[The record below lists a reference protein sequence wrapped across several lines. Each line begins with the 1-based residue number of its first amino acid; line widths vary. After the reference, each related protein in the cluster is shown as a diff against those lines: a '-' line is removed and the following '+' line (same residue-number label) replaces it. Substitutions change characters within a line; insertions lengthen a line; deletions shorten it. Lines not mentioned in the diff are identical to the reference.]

1 MGDLLL
7 FFTALVAIYL
17 APGPDMILVLGTTVS
32 EGPRYAIA
40 TATGLAVARSI
51 HVLLAAVGLAALFAS
66 QPWTYHT
73 VRLLGAAYLIY
84 LGLQFL
90 KKTSV
95 LPVQSDLAAAGVAKA
110 GYLAAFRRGLA
121 TNLLNPKSLIFCSVL
136 LPQFIHP
143 ELSGVAGQ
151 FAVLALILVLTGF
164 AFDLAYALLGRGLWA
179 LSAENARYQKAQ
191 NSVFALLL
199 MGIGVKVAFT

>member
-7 FFTALVAIYL
+7 FFMALLAIYL

-32 EGPRYAIA
+32 EGPRHAIA
-40 TATGLAVARSI
+40 TAVGLAGARSI

-73 VRLLGAAYLIY
+73 VRLLGAAYLFY
-84 LGLQFL
+84 LGWQFL
-90 KKTSV
+90 RKTSS
-95 LPVQSDLAAAGVAKA
+95 LPAQSDLATAGVTKP

-179 LSAENARYQKAQ
+179 LTSASARYQKAQ
-191 NSVFALLL
+191 NSVFALLM
-199 MGIGVKVAFT
+199 MGIGVKVALS

>member
-1 MGDLLL
+1 MSDLFL

-32 EGPRYAIA
+32 EGAKHAIA
-40 TATGLAVARSI
+40 TATGLALARSI
-51 HVLLAAVGLAALFAS
+51 HVLLAAVGLAALFES

-73 VRLLGAAYLIY
+73 VRLLGAGYLLY
-84 LGLQFL
+84 LGWQFL
-90 KKTSV
+90 RKASALPTRSV
-95 LPVQSDLAAAGVAKA
+95 LAAAGLPSR

-151 FAVLALILVLTGF
+151 FAILALILVLTGF
-164 AFDLAYALLGRGLWA
+164 AFDVGYALMGRGLWA
-179 LSAENARYQKAQ
+179 ITAENARYQKAQ
-191 NSVFALLL
+191 NNVFALLL
-199 MGIGVKVAFT
+199 MCIGLKVAFS

>member
-1 MGDLLL
+1 MSDLLL

-32 EGPRYAIA
+32 EGPRCAIA

-66 QPWTYHT
+66 QPWSYHT
-73 VRLLGAAYLIY
+73 VRVLGAAYLIY
-84 LGLQFL
+84 LGWQFL
-90 KKTSV
+90 KKTSTS
-95 LPVQSDLAAAGVAKA
+95 PAQSELAAADVAKA

-121 TNLLNPKSLIFCSVL
+121 TNLLNPKSLIFCSIL

-164 AFDLAYALLGRGLWA
+164 AFDCVYALLGRGLWA
-179 LSAENARYQKAQ
+179 LCTENARYQKAQ
-191 NSVFALLL
+191 NNVFAVLL
-199 MGIGVKVAFT
+199 MAIGVKVALT